1 MMVEVV
7 LFGILVLMTMYKL
20 GSSVAYASLGINGLL
35 LLGVLAYNL
44 PIGLLYT
51 GMIIWFFV
59 LTITGVITR

>member
-1 MMVEVV
+1 MMVEVL

-35 LLGVLAYNL
+35 LLGVLAYGL
-44 PIGLLYT
+44 PVGLLYT